1 MGTPTKKGMVAVPH
15 TTTTHSNG
23 TTVQDT
29 TTSLVGSSD
38 EQDTTVLKRTWWK
51 RTRIAL
57 RRAGKAYGAA
67 LLVTGVL
74 MPFIA
79 SVATIAV
86 YVAPQISMVQQ
97 VFPFL
102 PSQES
107 DWYAPV
113 YGVLL
118 TGVIWLFVALC
129 SSFAA
134 TAGGANMS
142 SYAQMREHWLQ
153 LKSRLGL
160 HEDEQGNLTQM
171 DTDKLQKD
179 VGLELSKPFQK
190 LALLEAYALCRGIS
204 RNLCSTDTG
213 LRWVLGNGYTSTWDY
228 IHRAEEALIEIEPAE
243 AVLRGAMHDM
253 FSIKGSTM
261 NNGDELLDKLILAV
275 HDLDPLAS
283 IYFSEHQPDKSRDR
297 LLNKLISTVINEK
310 EVLRQ
315 IADKFN
321 IFLKHGD
328 NSTDD
333 DEMEEV
339 THTEDAINQSLQA
352 NARFALREIR
362 RTLNGFRDGIWDGLV
377 RARNRLLGTIALTGV
392 VTHILLCTAILTEGV
407 DTHTSN
413 RDAIVAATAFY
424 IVGAIAGLFGRFYN
438 ELGSSKGGDD
448 YGLSLA
454 RLIATPLLSGLAG
467 VGGVLVS
474 ALLYSKLVVGANDVS
489 TTLGSIFGLKATIY
503 LLVAAIFGLTP
514 NLIIKSLQQQA
525 EKYVSDLKS
534 SKGSEQKSEG

>member
-1 MGTPTKKGMVAVPH
+1 MSTPTKSTH
-15 TTTTHSNG
+15 TLAHTSTAHSNG
-23 TTVQDT
+23 IAVLKDT
-29 TTSLVGSSD
+29 TTSLIGSSD
-38 EQDTTVLKRTWWK
+38 EQGAYTQKRTCWQ
-51 RTRIAL
+51 RTTISL
-57 RRAGKAYGAA
+57 RRAGKAYSAS
-67 LLVTGVL
+67 LLITGVL

-86 YVAPQISMVQQ
+86 YVAPPISIFQL

-102 PSQES
+102 PLRGS

-118 TGVIWLFVALC
+118 TGLIWLLVAVC
-129 SSFAA
+129 SCFAA

-142 SYAQMREHWLQ
+142 SYAQMRERWLR
-153 LKSRLGL
+153 LKARLGL
-160 HEDEQGNLTQM
+160 QEDEQGNLTHM
-171 DTDKLQKD
+171 DMDKLQKD
-179 VGLELSKPFQK
+179 VGLDISEPYQK
-190 LALLEAYALCRGIS
+190 LALREAYALCRGIS
-204 RNLCSTDTG
+204 RNLCSADTG
-213 LRWVLGNGYTSTWDY
+213 LRWVSGSGYTSTWNL
-228 IHRAEEALIEIEPAE
+228 IHRAEEALIEIEPVE
-243 AVLRGAMHDM
+243 AVLRGTMHDM

-283 IYFSEHQPDKSRDR
+283 TYFSEHQPDKSRDR
-297 LLNKLISTVINEK
+297 LLNKLIQTVTSEK

-315 IADKFN
+315 IAAKFN
-321 IFLKHGD
+321 ILLKHGD
-328 NSTDD
+328 NAMDDD
-333 DEMEEV
+333 DEIEV
-339 THTEDAINQSLQA
+339 VTPTDKKLQA
-352 NARFALREIR
+352 RARFALREIR

-407 DTHTSN
+407 DTHTTN
-413 RDAIVAATAFY
+413 RDAIIAATAFY

-438 ELGSSKGGDD
+438 ELSSSKGGDD

-467 VGGVLVS
+467 IGGVLVS
-474 ALLYSKLVVGANDVS
+474 ALLYSKLVVGTDVAA
-489 TTLGSIFGLKATIY
+489 TLSSIFGLKATIY
-503 LLVAAIFGLTP
+503 LLVAAVFGLTP
-514 NLIIKSLQQQA
+514 NLIIRSLQQQA